1 MLHNMLACVIEVI
14 SGAKE
19 KGKSKYEKYVDE
31 QLNRRFKPITDTLQR
46 CNLPF
51 LGTPEKRQSSKTSN
65 QVADL
70 NSDCRL
76 FSRLH
81 IACQARE
88 GNLEELFKHE
98 NSSRPLALSCN
109 EKMRTR
115 QKSDLITCIE
125 VNTAFECPSVDAV
138 VLDGAIVNLLSP
150 CKCKTF
156 KEYAEAVFLP
166 YVISYCTQNVKRIN
180 FVWDRY
186 LENSLK
192 QGTHEARGTGTC
204 RHVCDD
210 AAIPLNSKSFV
221 RLDDNKKKLF
231 EYLAARVQ
239 SLRLPDSEV
248 ICTAAL
254 DVIGSTTIAGMAP
267 CNHEETDTH
276 IFVHAKHASVNGMK
290 KILIRTVDTQ
300 VLILDEE
307 ELWIAFEVGKHLHYL
322 SIHKIASSLNTEQC
336 EGLPFFHALTG
347 CDTVSLFSGKCKKT
361 AFQAWK
367 CYPEA
372 TKVFRTL

>member
-1 MLHNMLACVIEVI
+1 MLHNMPTCVVEVI

-19 KGKSKYEKYVDE
+19 KGKSKYEKYVE
-31 QLNRRFKPITDTLQR
+31 ERLNKRSNPITDTLQR
-46 CNLPF
+46 CNLPLF
-51 LGTPEKRQSSKTSN
+51 GTPEKRQSSKTSN

-98 NSSRPLALSCN
+98 NSSSLLALSRN
-109 EKMRTR
+109 EKKCRG

-125 VNTAFECPSVDAV
+125 VNTAFERRSVDAV
-138 VLDGAIVNLLSP
+138 VLDGAAIVNMLP
-150 CKCKTF
+150 PGKCKTF

-166 YVISYCTQNVKRIN
+166 YVITYCTQNVKRIDL
-180 FVWDRY
+180 VWDRY

-210 AAIPLNSKSFV
+210 AAIPLNSKSFL
-221 RLDDNKKKLF
+221 RLDDNKKELF

-239 SLRLPDSEV
+239 SLRLPDLEV

-254 DVIGSTTIAGMAP
+254 DVIGSTTIEGMAP

-290 KILIRTVDTQ
+290 KILILTVDTH
-300 VLILDEE
+300 VVILHVE

-336 EGLPFFHALTG
+336 EGLPFFHALT
-347 CDTVSLFSGKCKKT
+347 
-361 AFQAWK
+361 
-367 CYPEA
+367 
-372 TKVFRTL
+372 